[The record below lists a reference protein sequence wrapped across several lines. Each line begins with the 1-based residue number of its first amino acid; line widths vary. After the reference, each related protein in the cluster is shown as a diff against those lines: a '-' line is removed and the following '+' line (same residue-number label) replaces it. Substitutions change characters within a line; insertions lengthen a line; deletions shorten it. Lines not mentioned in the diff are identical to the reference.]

1 MGYLIKQNKFV
12 THQFTLDSSVV
23 KTCGTLPIYLMDLSP
38 NGFDSTIFIPLT
50 ATLRN
55 VNQTVNYNFGSQSHP
70 TLQCSGVF
78 YFVWQ
83 ILLNNMASNLYAY
96 TSVYCQSQ
104 NNYSGKNFTGNA
116 EDMKSG
122 NVLTLTTHDGN
133 DAINGNGQLIITI
146 SGFNTTI

>member
-1 MGYLIKQNKFV
+1 MGYLIKDNKFV

-23 KTCGTLPIYLMDLSP
+23 KTCGTTPVYLMDLSP

-78 YFVWQ
+78 YFIWQ
-83 ILLNNMASNLYAY
+83 ILLNNMASNVYAF

-104 NNYSGKNFTGNA
+104 NNYSGNDLTGNA
-116 EDMKSG
+116 NADKS
-122 NVLTLTTHDGN
+122 NNQLFLQTFDGN
-133 DAINGNGQLIITI
+133 DATNGNGQLIITI